1 MIESMGSK
9 AIEKM
14 VKALAAAWQRSA
26 REHETELPECAFHC
40 YVEHQ
45 RVPSPGLELYSGVQC
60 ILLPVSSEWHTA
72 LRKKPEVWVRSI
84 GHVSLIRWK
93 FH

>member
-1 MIESMGSK
+1 MGRR

-26 REHETELPECAFHC
+26 REHESELPECAFHC

-45 RVPSPGLELYSGVQC
+45 RVPSPSMELYSGVQC
-60 ILLPVSSEWHTA
+60 ILLPVSTDWHTTLKRLWLGFQHA
-72 LRKKPEVWVRSI
+72 REVKEHLRDPCRRFRI
-84 GHVSLIRWK
+84 
-93 FH
+93 

>member
-1 MIESMGSK
+1 MESMGRK

-45 RVPSPGLELYSGVQC
+45 LVPSPSLELYSGVQC
-60 ILLPVSSEWHTA
+60 ILLPVSTDWHTA
-72 LRKKPEVWVRSI
+72 LKRS
-84 GHVSLIRWK
+84 HAEYFPVV
-93 FH
+93 

>member
-45 RVPSPGLELYSGVQC
+45 RVPSPSLELYSGVQC

-72 LRKKPEVWVRSI
+72 LENKPGSLVHSL

-93 FH
+93 FN